1 MTVLSLN
8 GFNGSP
14 WLTGTQDLGGWIDA
28 AAAAGFPLFAPDCP
42 AIGAWLESGQ
52 SLSAL
57 AQRFRDAQVGCAVVT
72 VCGMLDNSPQQDSDF
87 AFALQAAEAL
97 DARFLQVNASA
108 PDAASQRAA
117 LEKGCAML
125 DGSGLK
131 FAIEYM
137 PITPLSTLA
146 ATVELV
152 DSVGREKAGALV
164 DIWHH
169 SHDPDGW
176 QTLATAP
183 LDAIA
188 YVEFCDALPLE
199 SEDLQMEMLQR
210 RTMPGEGALDC
221 NRFAGLLRDRG
232 YGGLVSI
239 EVLNAEWRNRP
250 LGYFAN
256 ACALAGERYFPS
268 AI

>member
-1 MTVLSLN
+1 MTMLSLN

-14 WLTGTQDLGGWIDA
+14 WLTGAQDLGGWIDA

-42 AIGAWLESGQ
+42 AIAAWLEAGH
-52 SLSAL
+52 SLAAL

-72 VCGMLDNSPQQDSDF
+72 VCGMLNNSEQQDSDL
-87 AFALQAAEAL
+87 AFAAKAAVAL

-108 PDAASQRAA
+108 PDRATQRAA
-117 LEKGCAML
+117 LERACTLVDAT
-125 DGSGLK
+125 GLK

-137 PITPLSTLA
+137 PITPLATLA

-152 DSVGREKAGALV
+152 DSVGRDKAGALV

-176 QTLATAP
+176 QTLASVP

-188 YVEFCDALPLE
+188 YVEFCDALPPQ

-210 RTMPGEGALDC
+210 RAMPGEGALDC
-221 NRFAGLLRDRG
+221 TRFASLLRDRG
-232 YGGLVSI
+232 YDGMVSI
-239 EVLNAEWRNRP
+239 EVLNAQWRDRP
-250 LGYFAN
+250 LATFAA
-256 ACALAGERYFPS
+256 ACAAAAERYFPS

>member
-1 MTVLSLN
+1 MTMLSLN

-42 AIGAWLESGQ
+42 SIGAWLEAGQ

-72 VCGMLDNSPQQDSDF
+72 VCGMLDDGPQQDSDF
-87 AFALQAAEAL
+87 AFARKAAEAL
-97 DARFLQVNASA
+97 DARFLQINASA
-108 PDAASQRAA
+108 PDAATQRAA
-117 LEKGCAML
+117 LERGCAML
-125 DGSGLK
+125 NGTGLK

-137 PITPLSTLA
+137 PTTPLATLA
-146 ATVELV
+146 ATVELI
-152 DSVGREKAGALV
+152 DSVGRDKAGALV

-176 QTLATAP
+176 QALATAP

-188 YVEFCDALPLE
+188 YVEFCDALSPH
-199 SEDLQMEMLQR
+199 SVDLQMEMLQR
-210 RTMPGEGALDC
+210 RAMPGEGVLDC
-221 NRFAGLLRDRG
+221 TRFASLLRDRG
-232 YGGLVSI
+232 YDGMVSI
-239 EVLNAEWRNRP
+239 EVLSEEWRSRP
-250 LGYFAN
+250 LNDFAT
-256 ACALAGERYFPS
+256 ACAMAGERYFQS